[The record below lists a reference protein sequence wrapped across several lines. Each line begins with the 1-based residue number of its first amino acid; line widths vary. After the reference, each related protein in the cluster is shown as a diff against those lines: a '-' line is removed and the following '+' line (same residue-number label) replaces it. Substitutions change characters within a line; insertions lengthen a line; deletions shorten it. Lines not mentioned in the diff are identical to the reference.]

1 MTILKSDKLSPV
13 KLVND
18 FKINIEYIYAPVIT
32 AMMKSGP
39 AGLISE
45 LSVPD
50 AMTRVPVLEVA
61 IS

>member
-1 MTILKSDKLSPV
+1 M
-13 KLVND
+13 ND

-39 AGLISE
+39 AVLISE